1 MGQVTITEAQTG
13 STVPAMVGDVIAVVL
28 PEIPTSGYR
37 WSLENGNE
45 DELEPVD
52 SAFHPAEGAGLDGG
66 GTRVFRF
73 EVRGPGRAHIRL
85 KLWRAWEGERS
96 IRERFEAWV
105 SSTG

>member
-1 MGQVTITEAQTG
+1 MAEVTITAAQTG
-13 STVPAMVGDVIAVVL
+13 STISARVGDMIAVVL
-28 PEIPTSGYR
+28 PEVPTSGYR
-37 WSLENGNE
+37 WSLENSSD

-52 SAFHPAEGAGLDGG
+52 SAFHPSEGSGLDGG

-73 EVRGPGRAHIRL
+73 EVRGKGRAHIRL